1 MLTLLAA
8 LPPAWGEGGG
18 LAAPFSPL
26 DYGAICTLSALA
38 SSGEAGGI
46 WAQTDGAGNPLALVS
61 ARFLSLAI
69 PYPQERGEEPAE
81 GVPEG
86 GEAGAAPALPG
97 GPTPD
102 LSALLGELDPRML
115 QIGMQVLRE
124 VQNTQDRSTALL
136 NALRPFLREERRA
149 RLDKAIQIARVSR
162 MIRAALEALGKKE
175 GEGNV

>member
-1 MLTLLAA
+1 
-8 LPPAWGEGGG
+8 
-18 LAAPFSPL
+18 
-26 DYGAICTLSALA
+26 
-38 SSGEAGGI
+38 
-46 WAQTDGAGNPLALVS
+46 
-61 ARFLSLAI
+61 
-69 PYPQERGEEPAE
+69 
-81 GVPEG
+81 
-86 GEAGAAPALPG
+86 
-97 GPTPD
+97 
-102 LSALLGELDPRML
+102 ML

>member
-1 MLTLLAA
+1 MAEFEDQLN
-8 LPPAWGEGGG
+8 
-18 LAAPFSPL
+18 
-26 DYGAICTLSALA
+26 AILGNQEAMGQIMALA
-38 SSGEAGGI
+38 RSLSGE
-46 WAQTDGAGNPLALVS
+46 Q
-61 ARFLSLAI
+61 
-69 PYPQERGEEPAE
+69 QERGEEPAE